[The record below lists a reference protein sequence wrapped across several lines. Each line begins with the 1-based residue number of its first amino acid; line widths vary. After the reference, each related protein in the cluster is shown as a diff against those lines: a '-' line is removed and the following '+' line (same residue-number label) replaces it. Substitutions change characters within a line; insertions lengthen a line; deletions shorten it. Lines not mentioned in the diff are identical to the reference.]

1 MSDYETVYRS
11 EELQRLEV
19 EVMAAS
25 DELKNAIRARSGNS
39 RAVNILRTTM
49 AGGQSL
55 RSGGQDATGV
65 EMALTKF
72 ALTAEHVVTES
83 PVLLFRNCNWGE
95 LDFEFFGVRAE
106 VLGSEFLVWVCASES
121 YSMCAKYGK
130 KHPKECAHSPVVFV
144 VHEGVPL
151 IPTGTI
157 NPSGSTEREVLLPPL
172 PLAKYIPR
180 DHLQDGC
187 FFEREVEVNKK
198 RLIVSG
204 IIDVMPA
211 NSTK

>member
-1 MSDYETVYRS
+1 MSDYETVYES
-11 EELQRLEV
+11 EELQRLEG

-25 DELKNAIRARSGNS
+25 DELRGAIQARAGKSNGANT
-39 RAVNILRTTM
+39 LRTTM
-49 AGGQSL
+49 EGGQSL
-55 RSGGQDATGV
+55 WTGQDATGV

-83 PVLLFRNCNWGE
+83 PVLLFRNCNWGK
-95 LDFEFFGVRAE
+95 LDFGPLGVRVE

-121 YSMCAKYGK
+121 YSMCAKYK
-130 KHPKECAHSPVVFV
+130 KNHPEECAHSPVVFV